1 VQIGASG
8 LPMSRLP
15 KLKSNVKVEGGFM
28 KQLSHWSEATQCE
41 MTFSVFLPTPASR
54 TAPPPPVLYFLSGL
68 TCSDENARTKAH
80 FAGEAAKLGLAV
92 VFPDTSPRPEVAIE
106 GQDDSWD
113 FGSGA
118 GFYVDATTERWSKHY
133 NMYSYVTKELPE
145 LISGLFPV
153 DPVRRSI
160 TGHSMGG
167 HGALVAHLKNPGMF
181 ASVSAFAP
189 ICNPTAVPWGEKAFT
204 GYLGSVEAGKAYDA
218 TELVASYTG
227 PKVPVLIDQG
237 TADGFMDSQLK
248 PKNFKMAAARA
259 GYDVEVRLQPL
270 YDHSYYFI
278 STFMREHVDF
288 HARALGLRP
297 KL

>member
-1 VQIGASG
+1 
-8 LPMSRLP
+8 
-15 KLKSNVKVEGGFM
+15 M
-28 KQLSHWSEATQCE
+28 KQLTHWSEATKCE
-41 MTFSVFLPTPASR
+41 MTFSVFLPTPSSR
-54 TAPPPPVLYFLSGL
+54 TAPLPPVLYFLSGL

-118 GFYVDATTERWSKHY
+118 GFYVDATTEKWRKHY

-167 HGALVAHLKNPGMF
+167 HGALVAHLRNPGMF

-237 TADGFMDSQLK
+237 TADGFLDSQLK

-259 GYDVEVRLQPL
+259 GYDLEVRMQPL

-297 KL
+297 RL